1 VIIEAFI
8 FWSARLMSQ
17 PTSSIDDFDR
27 KILAIMQV
35 SNRTTSEQIA
45 EEIGLS
51 AAAVQRRIK
60 KMREQK
66 IIQADI
72 SVIDQQAVD
81 RPLTLVVQITLERE
95 RADLIDQFKKEM
107 KNTPAVQQCYYV
119 TGSAD
124 FMLIITA
131 KDMQDYE
138 AFTRKVFF
146 ANRNIRSFM
155 TNVVMD
161 SVKTGLAVPVN

>member
-1 VIIEAFI
+1 
-8 FWSARLMSQ
+8 MSQ
-17 PTSSIDDFDR
+17 PTSSLDDFDR

-66 IIQADI
+66 VIQADI

-107 KNTPAVQQCYYV
+107 KQTPAVQQCYYV

>member
-1 VIIEAFI
+1 MMGQ
-8 FWSARLMSQ
+8 STTTTL
-17 PTSSIDDFDR
+17 DDFDR
-27 KILAIMQV
+27 KILAIMQL

-45 EEIGLS
+45 EQIGLS

-66 IIQADI
+66 VIQADI
-72 SVIDQQAVD
+72 SVVDQQALD

-107 KNTPAVQQCYYV
+107 KQTPAVQQCYYV

-161 SVKTGLAVPVN
+161 SVKTGLAVPV

>member
-1 VIIEAFI
+1 
-8 FWSARLMSQ
+8 MSQ

>member
-1 VIIEAFI
+1 
-8 FWSARLMSQ
+8 MSQ
-17 PTSSIDDFDR
+17 PTLSLDDFDR
-27 KILAIMQV
+27 KILTIMQL

-60 KMREQK
+60 KMREHK
-66 IIQADI
+66 VIQADI
-72 SVIDQQAVD
+72 SVIDQRAVD

-107 KNTPAVQQCYYV
+107 KQTAAVQQCYYV

-146 ANRNIRSFM
+146 SNRNIRSFM

-161 SVKTGLAVPVN
+161 SVKTGLAVPVT